1 MKDLNYNWLQILK
14 DSYQKAQELQDETPV
29 SHLDFLGNS
38 IFCFTTYDASM
49 SALFALQA
57 IHVCE
62 VIQHNSRKYL
72 REHDKPPLLY
82 DYQWYLIMVNMPFFK
97 GRLEWGTS
105 IRHAWW
111 DPSSISMYFLDL
123 WQGDEQ
129 LNYPIDFTLNE
140 WILFIDACIEFAE
153 LTYL

>member
-1 MKDLNYNWLQILK
+1 MEDLHYDWLQILK
-14 DSYQKAQELQDETPV
+14 DSYQKAQELHDDPPV

-38 IFCFTTYDASM
+38 VFCFTTYDSSM

-57 IHVCE
+57 IEVCK
-62 VIQHNSRKYL
+62 VIQRNSRKAL
-72 REHDKPPLLY
+72 GENDEPPLSY

-105 IRHAWW
+105 ICYAWW
-111 DPSSISMYFLDL
+111 DPPSITLYFSDL

-129 LNYPIDFTLNE
+129 LNRDIDFTRNE
-140 WILFIDACIEFAE
+140 WMSFIDACIEFAE
-153 LTYL
+153 C